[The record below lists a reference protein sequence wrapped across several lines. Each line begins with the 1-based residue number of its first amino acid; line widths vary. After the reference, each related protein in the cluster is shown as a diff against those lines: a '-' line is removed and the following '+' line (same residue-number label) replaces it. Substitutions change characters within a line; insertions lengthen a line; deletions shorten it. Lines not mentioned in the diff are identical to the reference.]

1 MGLVFLV
8 LKVFPVFGISLSV
21 LCFDLAR
28 DLKRK
33 GNKAWIGIIL
43 LSVIMMVLTGLW
55 VYFRGDRHADLWFGR
70 LLEWFGRR

>member
-1 MGLVFLV
+1 MGLVFLII
-8 LKVFPVFGISLSV
+8 KIFPVFGISLAV

-43 LSVIMMVLTGLW
+43 LSFIMLILSGLW
-55 VYFRGDRHADLWFGR
+55 VFYRGDRHADLWFTR
-70 LLEWFGRR
+70 ILEWMRVR